1 MKKNKNIPLNLKE
14 QINSRIG
21 LICSIVVM
29 LLLVLVFHQLDYQLI
44 QKPADQAA
52 KEAAKQ
58 KEEAEAAAK
67 APEIST
73 ATVVAVGD
81 NLFHDSLIES
91 GKSDS
96 GTWNYDKIY
105 ENVKDEIQAAD
116 IAMVDQET
124 VFTTDHDAV
133 SGYPSFATPTEV
145 GDALVNAGFDVIESA
160 TNHIDDYGYDYM
172 AQTLNYWKTS
182 HPDVPVLGIHETEED
197 ANSVKVLEVNG
208 IKISFLDYTYGTNNS
223 GAGEGKEYMI
233 DIFEKDKVASMIQ
246 KSKENSDVLIFVA
259 HWGKEMEPMP
269 TEYEKEWATFL
280 MQQGVDVV
288 IGGHPHTLQPYG
300 TMSDKEGHSMLIF
313 YSLGNFVST
322 QESFDALL
330 EGMGCFTIQKT
341 IKDGQTS
348 IEIIDP
354 QIKPMV
360 MHYNKDAG
368 VFSPY
373 MLSDYTEELAS
384 QHELRTVLGDDSFT
398 LANLQNRFKEIMS
411 LTVKPSS
418 NTDLLDVTFN
428 SDGDMVNSNGEYVDD
443 TWSVS
448 AANAQDD
455 TAADNSDSSDDSSD
469 SSDDSSDSSDDS
481 DYSDSSDDSDDSDY
495 SDESDYSDDSD
506 YLDDSEY

>member
-145 GDALVNAGFDVIESA
+145 GDALINAGFDVIESA

-246 KSKENSDVLIFVA
+246 KAKENSDVLIFVA

-288 IGGHPHTLQPYG
+288 IGTNPNVLQPYG
-300 TMSDKEGHSMLIF
+300 YLTDDSGHNMLIY
-313 YSLGNFVST
+313 YSLGNFVT
-322 QESFDALL
+322 GQETLKQLL
-330 EGMGCFTIQKT
+330 GGMAAFTIQKT
-341 IKDGQTS
+341 VDGDQTS
-348 IEIIDP
+348 I
-354 QIKPMV
+354 QIQDATLTPLV
-360 MHYNKDAG
+360 MHYSYDTLEYA
-368 VFSPY
+368 PY
-373 MLSDYTEELAS
+373 KLDDYTDALAS
-384 QHELRTVLGDDSFT
+384 AHSVRQSIGDEFS
-398 LANLQNRFKEIMS
+398 LENLQTKYDEIMS
-411 LTVKPSS
+411 MNVTPSTK
-418 NTDLLDVTFN
+418 TDLLDVTFD
-428 SDGDMVNSNGEYVDD
+428 SDGNMLDSDGNYVEDNDSITSSWYYQTLATQSSSSSDGSGSDNSG
-443 TWSVS
+443 
-448 AANAQDD
+448 
-455 TAADNSDSSDDSSD
+455 SDSSDA
-469 SSDDSSDSSDDS
+469 SDDN
-481 DYSDSSDDSDDSDY
+481 
-495 SDESDYSDDSD
+495 
-506 YLDDSEY
+506 SEG

>member
-1 MKKNKNIPLNLKE
+1 
-14 QINSRIG
+14 
-21 LICSIVVM
+21 
-29 LLLVLVFHQLDYQLI
+29 
-44 QKPADQAA
+44 
-52 KEAAKQ
+52 
-58 KEEAEAAAK
+58 
-67 APEIST
+67 
-73 ATVVAVGD
+73 
-81 NLFHDSLIES
+81 
-91 GKSDS
+91 
-96 GTWNYDKIY
+96 
-105 ENVKDEIQAAD
+105 
-116 IAMVDQET
+116 
-124 VFTTDHDAV
+124 
-133 SGYPSFATPTEV
+133 
-145 GDALVNAGFDVIESA
+145 
-160 TNHIDDYGYDYM
+160 
-172 AQTLNYWKTS
+172 
-182 HPDVPVLGIHETEED
+182 
-197 ANSVKVLEVNG
+197 
-208 IKISFLDYTYGTNNS
+208 
-223 GAGEGKEYMI
+223 
-233 DIFEKDKVASMIQ
+233 
-246 KSKENSDVLIFVA
+246 
-259 HWGKEMEPMP
+259 
-269 TEYEKEWATFL
+269 
-280 MQQGVDVV
+280 
-288 IGGHPHTLQPYG
+288 
-300 TMSDKEGHSMLIF
+300 MLIF

-341 IKDGQTS
+341 VKDGQTS

-469 SSDDSSDSSDDS
+469 SSDDSSDSSDDY
-481 DYSDSSDDSDDSDY
+481 DYSDSSDDSDGSDY

-506 YLDDSEY
+506 YSDYSEE